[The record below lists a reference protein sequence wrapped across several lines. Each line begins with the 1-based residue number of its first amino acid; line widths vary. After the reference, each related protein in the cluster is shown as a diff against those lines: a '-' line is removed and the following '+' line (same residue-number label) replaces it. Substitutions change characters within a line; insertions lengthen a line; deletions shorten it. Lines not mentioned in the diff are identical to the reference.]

1 MNKISESQKKKN
13 AAISKIK
20 AKLIEESDF
29 TCRICSGHGNQAA
42 HLLPKQSE
50 HDLQV
55 SCINWFRLQYPNE
68 IIFAIPNGSQRNIVV
83 AMKLKAE
90 GVLSGVSDLFL
101 MCSKGHF
108 HGFYIEMKSKGG
120 KLTENQKLFFK
131 HAENKGYLC
140 SKCETFDEFMTAI
153 KTYMSF

>member
-1 MNKISESQKKKN
+1 MNQK
-13 AAISKIK
+13 
-20 AKLIEESDF
+20 
-29 TCRICSGHGNQAA
+29 
-42 HLLPKQSE
+42 LPKQSE